1 MSGVEDVEARRK
13 DYRRPHNAHNPIP
26 TVQKYREEKQ
36 RRQDEYGHPDGSNE
50 PSTRDR
56 LGDAVNVFRHGRDVE
71 LDNDGNGPYPNRN
84 KNIEQDEPIA
94 DDHAGK
100 NTPEQKDQN
109 LAKDQGDE
117 DGLEDTTED
126 GLTSSDPKQ
135 ARKDMKKFKAD
146 GADRE
151 VTDPIT
157 HLPIKIHDYT
167 DRELK
172 STAKNPSAAGSDPR
186 TMTGKDAINKSDEH
200 LENEGQESQDAHT
213 GMQVLFP
220 PPSFDR
226 TRGEITTVYMQAVTV
241 GVGAAAVSLML
252 VNTLFWPT
260 RHATGWERQ
269 AWKAAELSVMALVST
284 AIILF
289 MRQWSEN
296 KIKNV
301 WDVEV
306 WQAERQKGQ
315 RLAKTQTAESTQ
327 WLNSLMASIWPLI
340 NPDLFTSISDTLEDV
355 MQASL
360 PSMVRM
366 VAVEDLGQGSEALRI
381 LGVRWLPTGGAA
393 RSVGSD
399 GNLKSPDEEKGD
411 RTVETSDDD
420 GDGQND
426 DPQQDDMEAEDGDFV
441 NVELA
446 FAYRPSTGKGIKSR
460 AKHAHILLAFY
471 MPGNFKIPVWV
482 DLAGIVGVMRFRL
495 QLCPDP
501 PFFSICTMS
510 FMGQPKVTLSCV
522 PLIKKGPNLMDVPLI
537 SSFVQSSM
545 DAALAEYV
553 APKSLT
559 LDLKDMMMGDDFKKD
574 TLAQGVIMVRIK
586 YAFDFKHGDT
596 KIGPFGGSA
605 DPYVSVGWAKFGKPL
620 WSTRVLQDNMNPHWD
635 EHCFVCVTFDQ
646 LNVDEKLRL
655 QLWDSDRSTADDDLG
670 RIEVDLKELMKS
682 DETNGKMHDREDGF
696 RALKRGDEMPGK
708 LSWSLGYFSKTRI
721 TDDQL
726 AMQDEDP
733 DVKNIDQLKKKM
745 YKEAEN
751 KLREASEDHRDEVE
765 QQKSEEFKARQD
777 QLIIASPP
785 SEDYPSGILSI
796 QIHQITGLELETL
809 NKQKDSANAE
819 ATDEEEEGDGLPS
832 SYCTIILNHKK
843 IFKTRTKP
851 KNSKPFFNAGCERFI
866 RDVRNTEVHV
876 AVRDARVHED
886 DALLGIVYLPLERV
900 FQKRSQINHM
910 FPLAGGVGY
919 GRVRISMVFRSV
931 QVELPRSMLG
941 WDYGTVDINPRIKA
955 IDVPEH
961 LQPLRLKVRTPLERA
976 KLHSRGRN
984 GKVHSEDGS
993 TIWTTTKDKCIR
1005 LPVRARYCAPLVFE
1019 FRQDAT
1025 FRDHTPGFGILWLKD
1040 VPDNEEQTVR
1050 IPIWSGDLKRAENN
1064 VLETYGEKVGEI
1076 EVTLTF
1082 WSGLSGY
1089 HEKLA
1094 KGDKHISN
1102 VMEVLEVTNDHEWTD
1117 WDDSEGSDKPGI
1129 NDNKETDNDSS
1140 SSDSSDSEDDGDDPE
1155 KKKFVPDFLQDGGKR
1170 IDSKL
1175 STDGTSGPIS
1185 KMKDYRESAHAL
1197 HRKHR
1202 GMMQWK
1208 GPRTLA
1214 WMKHVGDRGKKKV
1227 GHMFHHHERDG
1238 AGVETEA

>member
-1 MSGVEDVEARRK
+1 
-13 DYRRPHNAHNPIP
+13 
-26 TVQKYREEKQ
+26 
-36 RRQDEYGHPDGSNE
+36 
-50 PSTRDR
+50 
-56 LGDAVNVFRHGRDVE
+56 
-71 LDNDGNGPYPNRN
+71 
-84 KNIEQDEPIA
+84 
-94 DDHAGK
+94 
-100 NTPEQKDQN
+100 
-109 LAKDQGDE
+109 
-117 DGLEDTTED
+117 
-126 GLTSSDPKQ
+126 
-135 ARKDMKKFKAD
+135 
-146 GADRE
+146 
-151 VTDPIT
+151 
-157 HLPIKIHDYT
+157 
-167 DRELK
+167 
-172 STAKNPSAAGSDPR
+172 
-186 TMTGKDAINKSDEH
+186 
-200 LENEGQESQDAHT
+200 
-213 GMQVLFP
+213 
-220 PPSFDR
+220 
-226 TRGEITTVYMQAVTV
+226 
-241 GVGAAAVSLML
+241 
-252 VNTLFWPT
+252 
-260 RHATGWERQ
+260 
-269 AWKAAELSVMALVST
+269 
-284 AIILF
+284 
-289 MRQWSEN
+289 
-296 KIKNV
+296 
-301 WDVEV
+301 
-306 WQAERQKGQ
+306 
-315 RLAKTQTAESTQ
+315 
-327 WLNSLMASIWPLI
+327 
-340 NPDLFTSISDTLEDV
+340 
-355 MQASL
+355 
-360 PSMVRM
+360 
-366 VAVEDLGQGSEALRI
+366 
-381 LGVRWLPTGGAA
+381 
-393 RSVGSD
+393 
-399 GNLKSPDEEKGD
+399 
-411 RTVETSDDD
+411 
-420 GDGQND
+420 
-426 DPQQDDMEAEDGDFV
+426 
-441 NVELA
+441 
-446 FAYRPSTGKGIKSR
+446 
-460 AKHAHILLAFY
+460 
-471 MPGNFKIPVWV
+471 
-482 DLAGIVGVMRFRL
+482 MRFRL

-574 TLAQGVIMVRIK
+574 TITQGVIMVRIK

-682 DETNGKMHDREDGF
+682 DDTNGKMHDREDGF

-745 YKEAEN
+745 YKEAES

-876 AVRDARVHED
+876 AVRDARMHED

-993 TIWTTTKDKCIR
+993 TIWTTKKDKSIR

-1117 WDDSEGSDKPGI
+1117 WDDSSGSDKPGI

-1140 SSDSSDSEDDGDDPE
+1140 SSDSTDSEDDGDDPD

-1185 KMKDYRESAHAL
+1185 KIKDYRESAHAL
-1197 HRKHR
+1197 HRKNR

>member
-1 MSGVEDVEARRK
+1 
-13 DYRRPHNAHNPIP
+13 
-26 TVQKYREEKQ
+26 
-36 RRQDEYGHPDGSNE
+36 
-50 PSTRDR
+50 
-56 LGDAVNVFRHGRDVE
+56 
-71 LDNDGNGPYPNRN
+71 
-84 KNIEQDEPIA
+84 
-94 DDHAGK
+94 
-100 NTPEQKDQN
+100 
-109 LAKDQGDE
+109 
-117 DGLEDTTED
+117 
-126 GLTSSDPKQ
+126 
-135 ARKDMKKFKAD
+135 
-146 GADRE
+146 
-151 VTDPIT
+151 
-157 HLPIKIHDYT
+157 
-167 DRELK
+167 
-172 STAKNPSAAGSDPR
+172 
-186 TMTGKDAINKSDEH
+186 
-200 LENEGQESQDAHT
+200 
-213 GMQVLFP
+213 
-220 PPSFDR
+220 
-226 TRGEITTVYMQAVTV
+226 
-241 GVGAAAVSLML
+241 
-252 VNTLFWPT
+252 
-260 RHATGWERQ
+260 
-269 AWKAAELSVMALVST
+269 
-284 AIILF
+284 
-289 MRQWSEN
+289 
-296 KIKNV
+296 
-301 WDVEV
+301 
-306 WQAERQKGQ
+306 
-315 RLAKTQTAESTQ
+315 
-327 WLNSLMASIWPLI
+327 
-340 NPDLFTSISDTLEDV
+340 
-355 MQASL
+355 
-360 PSMVRM
+360 
-366 VAVEDLGQGSEALRI
+366 
-381 LGVRWLPTGGAA
+381 
-393 RSVGSD
+393 
-399 GNLKSPDEEKGD
+399 
-411 RTVETSDDD
+411 
-420 GDGQND
+420 
-426 DPQQDDMEAEDGDFV
+426 
-441 NVELA
+441 
-446 FAYRPSTGKGIKSR
+446 
-460 AKHAHILLAFY
+460 
-471 MPGNFKIPVWV
+471 
-482 DLAGIVGVMRFRL
+482 
-495 QLCPDP
+495 
-501 PFFSICTMS
+501 
-510 FMGQPKVTLSCV
+510 MGQPKVTLSCV

-574 TLAQGVIMVRIK
+574 TITQGVIMVRIK

-682 DETNGKMHDREDGF
+682 DDTNGKMHDREDGF

-708 LSWSLGYFSKTRI
+708 LSWSLGYFSKNRI

-745 YKEAEN
+745 YKEAES

-866 RDVRNTEVHV
+866 RDVRNTEIHV
-876 AVRDARVHED
+876 AVRDARIHED

-993 TIWTTTKDKCIR
+993 TIWTTKKDKSIR

-1117 WDDSEGSDKPGI
+1117 WDDSSGSDKPGI

-1140 SSDSSDSEDDGDDPE
+1140 SSDSSDSEDDGDDPD

-1185 KMKDYRESAHAL
+1185 KIKDYRESAHAL
-1197 HRKHR
+1197 HRKNR

-1227 GHMFHHHERDG
+1227 GNMFHHHERDG